1 MKKLVYFLLL
11 SLSLSGQNKNQ
22 QKHFPFYD
30 TCTNKNKYND
40 CEREVFEKEILNF
53 ITPEIQKDI
62 IDNLKNDKAVLTFA
76 FVYQN
81 NKPIRE
87 DIDIDFPNNDLKDKL
102 KNFLLQLK
110 PLTKNDSID
119 DSLKVRHY
127 EFVFLTNKSKK
138 KIFIAN
144 EKQVKE
150 INHKS
155 EFKFGT
161 RPIPPGCENSNE
173 LEKCVNQ
180 FVSNHIKKNFSYPEK
195 AIDNGIQGK
204 VECSFFID
212 KNGDLEIDKIDGPHT
227 ILEKEAERILKRLPK
242 FQNGTIKG
250 VPAKFSFSI
259 PISFWLE

>member
-1 MKKLVYFLLL
+1 MKYIFYFLFF
-11 SLSLSGQNKNQ
+11 SLTVVGQTTKQ
-22 QKHFPFYD
+22 QEYFPFYD
-30 TCTNKNKYND
+30 NCTDEKKFSD
-40 CEREVFEKEILNF
+40 CEREILEKEILNF

-76 FVYQN
+76 FAYQN

-87 DIDIDFPNNDLKDKL
+87 DIDIDFSNNELKEKL

-144 EKQVKE
+144 EKQEKE

-155 EFKFGT
+155 EFKFGR
-161 RPIPPGCENSNE
+161 RPKPLECIDSDDIDECTNKFINKHIVENFN
-173 LEKCVNQ
+173 
-180 FVSNHIKKNFSYPEK
+180 YPSK
-195 AIDNGIQGK
+195 AIDNNIQGT
-204 VECSFFID
+204 VECEFYID
-212 KNGDLEIDKIDGPHT
+212 KEGTVSIKKIDGPHK
-227 ILEKEAERILKRLPK
+227 ILENEAERI
-242 FQNGTIKG
+242 IKKIPG
-250 VPAKFSFSI
+250 FTPGSIKEI
-259 PISFWLE
+259 PIKFLFKIPITFRLE